1 MAKSYNTV
9 ARIVESLPDS
19 IKHDV
24 TDIKDVR
31 LKSGK
36 TVLRL
41 MVGRLLTDDEKDE
54 LRRRKSVYGFGHGH
68 YNYAPEIK
76 HSFIDIA

>member
-1 MAKSYNTV
+1 MAKSFNTV

-24 TDIKDVR
+24 TDILDIR
-31 LKSGK
+31 LKNGK
-36 TVLRL
+36 SALRL
-41 MVGRLLTDDEKDE
+41 MIGRLLTDDEKDE
-54 LRRRKSVYGFGHGH
+54 LRRRKSVYGFGSGH